1 MNIQSA
7 SKIISFIHYSNC
19 MLLVEM
25 CLVYSSNFK
34 YRQVYNEETLYISS
48 DDSFG
53 DTPFGRPRLYL

>member
-1 MNIQSA
+1 
-7 SKIISFIHYSNC
+7 

-25 CLVYSSNFK
+25 FLVYSSNFK
-34 YRQVYNEETLYISS
+34 YRQVYNEETLYLSS